1 MKSIL
6 AVSAI
11 CTLLAACD
19 YEVPLVKNPTLPLD
33 Q

>member
-1 MKSIL
+1 MNRQMIM
-6 AVSAI
+6 AVV